1 MSTRS
6 HAEEPSHSLNNTLQ
20 METHGCLVGRLII
33 GVVWLQAEASWLH
46 FLTLI
51 SEKRVWPSSR
61 RSTESAGS
69 LLSRPFTSFIILGLY
84 FTLIPGFSASVCF
97 NAFHPPPPAH
107 PPLFIH
113 HSPPRSGKKKKKE
126 KKLNLPEADNR
137 RNCKLMQQS

>member
-97 NAFHPPPPAH
+97 NAFHPPSCPPTPVH
-107 PPLFIH
+107 PPQPTPIWE
-113 HSPPRSGKKKKKE
+113 KKKKE
-126 KKLNLPEADNR
+126 KRLNLPEADNR